1 MEVLH
6 NSCNIWTHVLPD
18 LYTLIPWAWG
28 PRKFGCTYQAEHSC
42 TTINYELWHGT
53 VLHYI

>member
-18 LYTLIPWAWG
+18 LYTLIPRAWG

-53 VLHYI
+53 VLHM